1 MFSMGWSEI
10 LLIGLVLLVFVGP
23 DRLPLVLRSAGRIF
37 GQLRRAADELRRA
50 FVLEA
55 DRQELEKTLAV
66 RREALE
72 GENAHASVP
81 EGSVAQQE
89 PEKQE
94 SEKQEELD
102 EEASGD

>member
-1 MFSMGWSEI
+1 MFSLGWSEI
-10 LLIGLVLLVFVGP
+10 LLIGVVLLVFVGP

-72 GENAHASVP
+72 NEVAQALAP

-89 PEKQE
+89 
-94 SEKQEELD
+94 SD
-102 EEASGD
+102 EEAASD